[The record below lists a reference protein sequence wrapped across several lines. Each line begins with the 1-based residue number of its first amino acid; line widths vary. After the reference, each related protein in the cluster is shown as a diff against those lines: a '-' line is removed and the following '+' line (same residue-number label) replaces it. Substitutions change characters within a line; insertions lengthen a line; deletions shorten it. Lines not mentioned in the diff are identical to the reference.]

1 MQDEKTQDYK
11 EKIEQAIKIS
21 RIKIESNL
29 IISQI
34 EDVIKFFE
42 IIDRFH
48 VEKGFR
54 NETISFLPIDV
65 KNVSRED
72 KFDEIEWK
80 LKDSEILKLGTKL

>member
-1 MQDEKTQDYK
+1 MHKEKTQDYK

-21 RIKIESNL
+21 RIKIESDL

-34 EDVIKFFE
+34 EEVIKFFE

-48 VEKGFR
+48 IEKGLR

-72 KFDEIEWK
+72 KFDEIEWT